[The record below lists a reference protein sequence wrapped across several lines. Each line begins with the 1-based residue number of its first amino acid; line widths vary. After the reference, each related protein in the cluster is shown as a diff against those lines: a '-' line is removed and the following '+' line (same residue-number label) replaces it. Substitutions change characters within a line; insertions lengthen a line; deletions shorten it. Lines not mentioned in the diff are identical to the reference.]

1 MLFILLALVAF
12 IPASARREISDE
24 DDDELLSELEDD
36 GERQESSSDMGREE
50 EGEEGLGEDEEGLG
64 EDEEGEGA
72 PSEELFRKQ
81 VSAKCWKLTQQ
92 ADELLFKRK
101 YKKALQMFK

>member
-1 MLFILLALVAF
+1 MLFVLLALVAF

-24 DDDELLSELEDD
+24 EDDELLSELEDD
-36 GERQESSSDMGREE
+36 GERQEPSSDMGREE
-50 EGEEGLGEDEEGLG
+50 EGEEGLG